1 MPLTNLICKN
11 TKASEKP
18 RKLSDGGGLYLEI
31 MPNGAKYWRMKY
43 RFNDKEKRLA
53 FGVYPDVTLEQAREG
68 RRRAKQLLSEC
79 KDPADIKK
87 QDKLIAKVTYENTFE
102 NIAREWHNGKKALW
116 VPSHATR
123 ILNRMEKDVF
133 PKIGSRPISDITAPE
148 LLSVIRQIESRE
160 ANDLAKRVLQNCGQV
175 FRYAVASGRAER
187 DPTGDLRGAL
197 KAVKHKHHAFIK
209 ADELPEYLAK
219 LEAYDGNILTQLAL
233 KFLLLTFV
241 RSGELRGA
249 QWKEISFDKAEWR
262 IPAERMK
269 MKAMHVVPLCSQ
281 ALAILRQVQQYS
293 GNREHV
299 FPNQH
304 HPRGCMSENTLLY
317 ALYRMGY
324 HSKATAHG
332 FRSTASTILNEH
344 GFRVDVIEHQLAHTP
359 RNQVRAA
366 YNHAEYLLERKE
378 MMQWWGDYIDGKTQ
392 TTKVIKG
399 QLLEMSHEAK
409 G

>member
-53 FGVYPDVTLEQAREG
+53 FGVYPDVTLEQAREE
-68 RRRAKQLLSEC
+68 RRLAKQLLAEC
-79 KDPADIKK
+79 KDPSDIKK
-87 QDKLIAKVTYENTFE
+87 QDKLIAKVIYENTFE
-102 NIAREWHNGKKALW
+102 NIAREWHQGKKAMW
-116 VPSHATR
+116 VPSHAVR

-133 PKIGSRPISDITAPE
+133 PKIGSRPISEITAPE
-148 LLSVIRQIESRE
+148 LLSVIRQIETRE

-175 FRYAVASGRAER
+175 FRYALASGRAER

-209 ADELPEYLAK
+209 ADELPKYLAK
-219 LEAYDGNILTQLAL
+219 LEAYDGNVMTQLAL

-249 QWKEISFDKAEWR
+249 KWQEINFDKAEWR
-262 IPAERMK
+262 IPPERMK
-269 MKAMHVVPLCSQ
+269 MKTMHIVPLSSQ
-281 ALAILRQVQQYS
+281 ALEILRQVQQRT

-344 GFRVDVIEHQLAHTP
+344 GFRADVIESQLAHTQ

-366 YNHAEYLLERKE
+366 YNHAEYLPERKE
-378 MMQWWGDYIDGKTQ
+378 MMQWWGDY
-392 TTKVIKG
+392 
-399 QLLEMSHEAK
+399 LERIAK
-409 G
+409 SGNALADRFEKQAR